1 MLAVKKRFI
10 RQETE
15 FSILVVVM
23 AVAVVVT
30 FFTGVVIKVQLY

>member
-30 FFTGVVIKVQLY
+30 FFTGVAIKVQLY